1 MARPSQFAQRM
12 IRSNYASLL
21 FATLT
26 VGTLATFGCAA
37 DSSTGAPGGTGG
49 KADGSTPTITF
60 SKDWSEKVTGTLLAG
75 STVRINYALDRLPDC
90 RGSTNGSDVWGA
102 SGYASFDGN
111 APVTFGVSR
120 LDGGVVKPVS
130 AELEIPAGTQSVE
143 LWFAS
148 NNIWGC
154 IAYDSNMNANY
165 QFDVDSGSAGA
176 VLSFDSDWTESQ
188 SDAIHAGD
196 SIVVH
201 YDPARLS
208 QCQYSSGGHAGW
220 SVTAHYQ
227 VDGGAVKTL
236 PVTRAEGST
245 LVAADPTLAVP
256 RGHDLALWF
265 DATSAYGCHAYDSN
279 MNANYHFT
287 IEP

>member
-1 MARPSQFAQRM
+1 M
-12 IRSNYASLL
+12 
-21 FATLT
+21 ATLT
-26 VGTLATFGCAA
+26 AGAVACAA
-37 DSSTGAPGGTGG
+37 DSSTDGTGGGGG
-49 KADGSTPTITF
+49 KADGSTPTLTF
-60 SKDWSEKVTGTLLAG
+60 GKDWSEKVTGTLLAG
-75 STVRINYALDRLPDC
+75 SPVRINYALDRLQEC
-90 RGSTNGSDVWGA
+90 RGSTNGSEVWGA
-102 SGYASFDGN
+102 SGYASFDGK
-111 APVTFGVSR
+111 APVTFGVSQ
-120 LDGGVVKPVS
+120 LVGDVVKPS
-130 AELEIPAGTQSVE
+130 AAELEIPAGTHSVE

-165 QFDVDSGSAGA
+165 QFDVDASSTGA
-176 VLSFDSDWTESQ
+176 VLSFDSDFSETQ

-201 YDPARLS
+201 YDPSRLA

-220 SVTAHYQ
+220 SITAHYQ

-265 DATSAYGCHAYDSN
+265 SATSAYGCHAYDSN
-279 MNANYHFT
+279 MNANYHFA
-287 IEP
+287 IEN

>member
-1 MARPSQFAQRM
+1 M
-12 IRSNYASLL
+12 IRSPFASLL

-26 VGTLATFGCAA
+26 VGTLATLGCAT
-37 DSSTGAPGGTGG
+37 DSSDDAGSNGGG
-49 KADGSTPTITF
+49 KADSTAPTITF
-60 SKDWSEKVTGTLLAG
+60 AKDWSEKVSGTLLAG
-75 STVRINYALDRLPDC
+75 SPVRISYALDRLPDC
-90 RGSTNGSDVWGA
+90 RGSSNGSDVWGA
-102 SGYASFDGN
+102 SGYASFDGQE
-111 APVTFGVSR
+111 PVTFAVSR
-120 LDGGVVKPVS
+120 LVGGVVKPVS

-148 NNIWGC
+148 NNVWGC

-165 QFDVDSGSAGA
+165 RFDVESSSAGA
-176 VLSFDSDWTESQ
+176 VLSFDADWTESQ

-201 YDPARLS
+201 YDPSRLA
-208 QCQYSSGGHAGW
+208 QCQYSSGGRAGW
-220 SVTAHYQ
+220 SITAHYQ
-227 VDGGAVKTL
+227 VDGGPVKTL

-256 RGHDLALWF
+256 RGRDLSLWF
-265 DATSAYGCHAYDSN
+265 SATSVYGCNAYDSN
-279 MNANYHFT
+279 MNANYHFD